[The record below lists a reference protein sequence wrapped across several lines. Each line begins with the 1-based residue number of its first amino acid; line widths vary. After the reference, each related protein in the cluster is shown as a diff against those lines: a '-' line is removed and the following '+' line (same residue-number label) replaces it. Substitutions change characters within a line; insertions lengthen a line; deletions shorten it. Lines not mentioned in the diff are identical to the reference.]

1 MRATKVRA
9 LGPDAEKGTPKIVM
23 KRFLTILS
31 LVAFVACSSETLD
44 SADKQKEESVICFG
58 NLDTRDPISQA
69 TDITQFG
76 VFAEQTVG
84 EDEESA
90 YVQLL
95 ENERVYKVNDAW
107 TYDNKRYWID
117 NRTFHFFAVYPYF
130 DPNTPKVQP
139 ANLKQSGID
148 YSGYQINFETP
159 SAADQDLLVDMVTV
173 RTAKNENDEELVID
187 YPTVNFDFT
196 HILSKINLKVAKHA
210 ANSGNKIKITSL
222 TINGMR
228 SSGSYS
234 VSRSSSYIANWSNL
248 TGAMR
253 YSATFEDTEI
263 KVGVGTELLG
273 EGLLLIPQSIAVE
286 QIAITISYDYYNVNG
301 SVEDSFTATTYIPA
315 GSWVADTK
323 YVYTMTLN
331 AVDNNIYFSAPQISP
346 WGEREVG
353 GSIVIM

>member
-1 MRATKVRA
+1 
-9 LGPDAEKGTPKIVM
+9 M
-23 KRFLTILS
+23 KRFLIILS
-31 LVAFVACSSETLD
+31 LVAFAACSSETLD
-44 SADKQKEESVICFG
+44 SADKQKEESAIHFG
-58 NLDTRDPISQA
+58 NLDTREVISDANPIDKFA
-69 TDITQFG
+69 
-76 VFAEQTVG
+76 VFAEMNMG
-84 EDEESA
+84 EDSDE
-90 YVQLL
+90 YVKLL
-95 ENERVYKVNDAW
+95 ENERVYKENGDF
-107 TYDNKRYWID
+107 TYANKRYWID

-130 DPNTPKVQP
+130 NPSKVQP
-139 ANLKQSGID
+139 ATLKQSGVE

-159 SAADQDLLVDMVTV
+159 STANQDLLVDMATV
-173 RTAKNENDEELVID
+173 YILGADKMAKNENDEELGIG
-187 YPTVNFDFT
+187 YPTVNFDFA

-210 ANSGNKIKITSL
+210 DNKDNVIKITSL

-253 YSATFEDTEI
+253 YSATFKDQEI
-263 KVGVGTELLG
+263 KVEGTELLG
-273 EGLLLIPQSIAVE
+273 DGLLLIPQSIAVE
-286 QIAITISYDYYNVNG
+286 QIAITISYDYY
-301 SVEDSFTATTYIPA
+301 VEGKVDDSFTATTYIPA
-315 GSWVADTK
+315 GSWVADTE

>member
-1 MRATKVRA
+1 MSNAQT
-9 LGPDAEKGTPKIVM
+9 DTPTAVM
-23 KRFLTILS
+23 KRLLLILS
-31 LVAFVACSSETLD
+31 LVAFAACSSETLD
-44 SADKQKEESVICFG
+44 SADKRKEESVIHFG
-58 NLDTRDPISQA
+58 NLDTREVISDANPIS
-69 TDITQFG
+69 QFG
-76 VFAEQTVG
+76 VFAEMNMG
-84 EDEESA
+84 EESNE
-90 YVQLL
+90 YVKLL
-95 ENERVYKVNDAW
+95 ENERVYEENGEW

-130 DPNTPKVQP
+130 NPSKVQP
-139 ANLKQSGID
+139 ANLVQSGIT

-159 SAADQDLLVDMVTV
+159 STADQDLLVDMTTV
-173 RTAKNENDEELVID
+173 RILGDNDNAQNENGEELETS
-187 YPTVNFDFT
+187 YPTVNFDFA

-210 ANSGNKIKITSL
+210 ENSGNTIKITSL

-228 SSGSYS
+228 SSGSYC

-253 YSATFEDTEI
+253 YSATFEDQEI
-263 KVGVGTELLG
+263 EVEGTELLDK
-273 EGLLLIPQSIAVE
+273 GLLLIPQSIAVE
-286 QIAITISYDYYNVNG
+286 QIAITISYDYYDVNG
-301 SVEDSFTATTYIPA
+301 SVNDSFTATTYIPA
-315 GSWVADTK
+315 GSWVADTE

>member
-1 MRATKVRA
+1 
-9 LGPDAEKGTPKIVM
+9 M

-44 SADKQKEESVICFG
+44 SADKRKEESVIHFG
-58 NLDTRDPISQA
+58 NLDTREVISDANQ
-69 TDITQFG
+69 ITEFG

-84 EDEESA
+84 DDESA
-90 YVQLL
+90 YVKLL
-95 ENERVYKVNDAW
+95 ENERVYLENGAW

-139 ANLKQSGID
+139 ANLVQSGIN

-159 SAADQDLLVDMVTV
+159 STADQDLLVDMATV
-173 RTAKNENDEELVID
+173 RIDEELGND

-210 ANSGNKIKITSL
+210 QNSGDDNVIKITSL

-234 VSRSSSYIANWSNL
+234 VSRSSNYIANWSNL

-253 YSATFEDTEI
+253 YSATFEDKEI
-263 KVGVGTELLG
+263 EDGEGTELLG
-273 EGLLLIPQSIAVE
+273 GGLLLIPQSIAVE
-286 QIAITISYDYYNVNG
+286 QIAITISYDYYVNG
-301 SVEDSFTATTYIPA
+301 SVNDSFTATTYIPA
-315 GSWVADTK
+315 GSWVADTE

>member
-1 MRATKVRA
+1 M
-9 LGPDAEKGTPKIVM
+9 
-23 KRFLTILS
+23 
-31 LVAFVACSSETLD
+31 AFAACSSETLD
-44 SADKQKEESVICFG
+44 SADKRKEESVIHFG
-58 NLDTRDPISQA
+58 NLDTRATISQA
-69 TDITQFG
+69 SDITEFG

-84 EDEESA
+84 DDDDESA
-90 YVQLL
+90 YVKLL
-95 ENERVYKVNDAW
+95 ENERVYLENGIW

-130 DPNTPKVQP
+130 NPSKVQP
-139 ANLKQSGID
+139 VDLVQSGIT

-159 SAADQDLLVDMVTV
+159 STADQDLLVDMATV
-173 RTAKNENDEELVID
+173 RILGADKIANNENDEELCIG

-210 ANSGNKIKITSL
+210 QNSGDDNVIKITSL

-253 YSATFEDTEI
+253 YSATFEDKEI
-263 KVGVGTELLG
+263 EVKGTKLLG
-273 EGLLLIPQSIAVE
+273 DGLLLIPQSIAVE
-286 QIAITISYDYYNVNG
+286 QIAITISYDYYVNG
-301 SVEDSFTATTYIPA
+301 SVNDSFTATTYIPA
-315 GSWVADTK
+315 GSWVADTE